1 MPAAFPFEIRQSTRS
16 HRACLCQ
23 AWRREDGTDVMLAVE
38 REIIPNLV
46 ITLNLTYQPEWTHFA
61 GATTEERRC
70 SRSGE
75 TRLLPAS

>member
-1 MPAAFPFEIRQSTRS
+1 
-16 HRACLCQ
+16 
-23 AWRREDGTDVMLAVE
+23 MLAVE

-46 ITLNLTYQPEWTHFA
+46 TTLNLTYQPEWTHFA